1 MTSREIYMTSR
12 EIYMTSREIYM
23 TSREILWRI
32 YMVRTYIFILLAP
45 VYLLFF
51 LLSFFPSIFIITNPL
66 PGNELL
72 SKDQFVDVVREKLDQ
87 VSVIWDSLYA
97 DWDET
102 LEELDISMFACVFV
116 CQFV

>member
-1 MTSREIYMTSR
+1 MI
-12 EIYMTSREIYM
+12 
-23 TSREILWRI
+23 
-32 YMVRTYIFILLAP
+32 
-45 VYLLFF
+45 LFF
-51 LLSFFPSIFIITNPL
+51 LLSYKESLRSLTPL

-102 LEELDISMFACVFV
+102 LEELDISMFVCVSVCLFVQIVFFV
-116 CQFV
+116 CQKFNI